1 MADNIFDEN
10 KNAANEISSNPYIK
24 KEDRSEAAAPKA
36 NNPAENT
43 QSAPDMASTEYSM
56 VRPEG
61 GTTYFRPQ
69 TQTAHSSGGTNP
81 GGDTFRASNAQ
92 NGQTVQNPY
101 GAYTAPGAAP
111 YSQFNPQY
119 GYNPVNPGAD
129 AYRKNRREKKRMS
142 GDVIALICA
151 LCVVLSGAAGFGG
164 AYVAMRNGPS
174 FGGTV
179 QNDPAVI
186 YKSVSTDASAAATS
200 VTDVV
205 NTVADSVVEIT
216 TEFKSTGYFQYV
228 SSGAGSGVVIS
239 ENGYIITNNHVIT
252 DNNTVAD
259 NITVRLKSGDEYTAS
274 VVGHDADTDIAVLK
288 IDATGLTAAV
298 FADSSKL
305 VVGQDVIA
313 IGNPLGSLGGT
324 VTTGIISALD
334 REIDVGGTMM
344 NLLQTNAAVNP
355 GNSGGGLFNMSGELV
370 GIVNAKSSGEN
381 VEGLGFAIPA
391 NDASKVAEELM
402 TNGYVTGKAYI
413 GVSLYYASDSYTA
426 YRNFRNSSPGLYI
439 AQVVEGYNDDVLKFG
454 DRIIAVDGTEVSSA
468 DDVKA
473 IVKKCEIGSTMKFS
487 LYRDGKLIEVD
498 VKCYEYKPEKTD
510 VDFSEVQ

>member
-1 MADNIFDEN
+1 M
-10 KNAANEISSNPYIK
+10 
-24 KEDRSEAAAPKA
+24 
-36 NNPAENT
+36 
-43 QSAPDMASTEYSM
+43 
-56 VRPEG
+56 
-61 GTTYFRPQ
+61 
-69 TQTAHSSGGTNP
+69 
-81 GGDTFRASNAQ
+81 
-92 NGQTVQNPY
+92 
-101 GAYTAPGAAP
+101 
-111 YSQFNPQY
+111 
-119 GYNPVNPGAD
+119 
-129 AYRKNRREKKRMS
+129 
-142 GDVIALICA
+142 
-151 LCVVLSGAAGFGG
+151 
-164 AYVAMRNGPS
+164 
-174 FGGTV
+174 
-179 QNDPAVI
+179 
-186 YKSVSTDASAAATS
+186 
-200 VTDVV
+200 
-205 NTVADSVVEIT
+205 
-216 TEFKSTGYFQYV
+216 
-228 SSGAGSGVVIS
+228 
-239 ENGYIITNNHVIT
+239 
-252 DNNTVAD
+252 
-259 NITVRLKSGDEYTAS
+259 
-274 VVGHDADTDIAVLK
+274 
-288 IDATGLTAAV
+288 

-381 VEGLGFAIPA
+381 VEGLGFAIPS

-473 IVKKCEIGSTMKFS
+473 IVKKCEIGSTLKFS